1 MQGTYSVY
9 KHTAPNGKV
18 YIGITSQNVE
28 KRFRNGH
35 GYSGN
40 VYFKN
45 SIDKY
50 GWDNFSH
57 EILFHGLSADEAYQK
72 ERELI
77 AYYRS
82 NEREYG
88 FNLTDGGES
97 RFHPVESS
105 IQKMRDAKKGM
116 YVGEKNPHY
125 GRPCSDEEKR
135 KISLALKGRFAGDK
149 NHNYGKP
156 ISDAQ
161 KRLISLART
170 GKHYPK
176 LSESVK
182 KSPLCIAVRENMKR
196 PIDQYSKNGEYIKT
210 WASASDAADE
220 LVGRRRAQS
229 NICSCANGSIPSAYG
244 YIWRYQKQ
252 NNEGGEA

>member
-116 YVGEKNPHY
+116 YVGEKFIYLLIQSVETYNVEILKLNKTNI
-125 GRPCSDEEKR
+125 EEHEIIFR
-135 KISLALKGRFAGDK
+135 DNWTNYYLFDK
-149 NHNYGKP
+149 KY
-156 ISDAQ
+156 
-161 KRLISLART
+161 
-170 GKHYPK
+170 
-176 LSESVK
+176 
-182 KSPLCIAVRENMKR
+182 
-196 PIDQYSKNGEYIKT
+196 
-210 WASASDAADE
+210 
-220 LVGRRRAQS
+220 
-229 NICSCANGSIPSAYG
+229 
-244 YIWRYQKQ
+244 
-252 NNEGGEA
+252 